1 MDLTPTIESAERA
14 DPAEPQ
20 LRARW
25 GPWATIA
32 WSIPIGIVMLISQMA
47 GVIAYWRWLR
57 LIHPAQPI
65 NILELSTNGG
75 ALGFSLTLS
84 TPFVLGFV
92 AFVVRL
98 SRVPIA
104 EYLALKL
111 PRWRDVRLGF
121 ALLAAVL
128 VLTGI
133 LASVSGQETPAFMTE
148 TFESARAAG
157 MLPLLL
163 LAFVVLGPLQEE
175 ILFRGFLFRGVAPS
189 LGVWP
194 AIVLTALTW
203 ALMHAQYQW
212 FFVGEIFALGLAL
225 GWLRARS
232 GSTILTFVLHA
243 TVNGLA
249 LLEMAFLSPI
259 P

>member
-1 MDLTPTIESAERA
+1 MELSTTVDNDTPAAPR
-14 DPAEPQ
+14 P
-20 LRARW
+20 RARW

-32 WSIPIGIVMLISQMA
+32 WSIPIGIVMVISQTL

-57 LIHPAQPI
+57 YVHPDQPV
-65 NILELSTNGG
+65 NILDLRTNGG

-84 TPFVLGFV
+84 TPFVLGFLV
-92 AFVVRL
+92 FVIRL
-98 SRVPIA
+98 ARVPIA

-111 PRWRDVRLGF
+111 PHWRELRLGF
-121 ALLAAVL
+121 AALAAVL
-128 VLTGI
+128 VVTGI
-133 LASVSGQETPAFMTE
+133 LATVSGQETPAFMTD

-157 MLPLLL
+157 MLPMLL

-175 ILFRGFLFRGVAPS
+175 MLFRGFLYRGLAPA

-194 AIVLTALTW
+194 AIALTAITW

-212 FFVGEIFALGLAL
+212 FFVGEIFVLGLAL

-232 GSTILTFVLHA
+232 GSTILTFALHA

-249 LLEMAFLSPI
+249 LLEMAFLSPA
-259 P
+259 

>member
-1 MDLTPTIESAERA
+1 MDLSTSIENA
-14 DPAEPQ
+14 DARGPAEPG
-20 LRARW
+20 RRKRW
-25 GPWATIA
+25 GPWATLA
-32 WSIPIGIVMLISQMA
+32 WSVPLGLVMIISQTV
-47 GVIAYWRWLR
+47 GVIAYWQWLR
-57 LIHPAQPI
+57 YAHPAQPVE
-65 NILELSTNGG
+65 ILDLRTNGG

-84 TPFVLGFV
+84 APFVLGFLAYLV
-92 AFVVRL
+92 YL

-111 PRWRDVRLGF
+111 PHWREVRLGF
-121 ALLAAVL
+121 AALAAVL
-128 VLTGI
+128 VITGV

-148 TFESARAAG
+148 TFISARAAG
-157 MLPLLL
+157 MLPLLM

-175 ILFRGFLFRGVAPS
+175 MLFRGFLFRGLAPA

-194 AIVLTALTW
+194 SVALTALAW
-203 ALMHAQYQW
+203 ALLHAQYQW

-232 GSTILTFVLHA
+232 GSTVLTFGLHA

-249 LLEMAFLSPI
+249 LLEMAFLSPS
-259 P
+259 

>member
-1 MDLTPTIESAERA
+1 MEPSPTVDDASPP
-14 DPAEPQ
+14 DPAAPRRRE
-20 LRARW
+20 RW

-32 WSIPIGIVMLISQMA
+32 WSVPIGIVMVISQTL
-47 GVIAYWRWLR
+47 GVIAYWQWLR
-57 LIHPAQPI
+57 YLHPGRPV
-65 NILELSTNGG
+65 NILDLRTDGG
-75 ALGFSLTLS
+75 ALGFSLALS
-84 TPFVLGFV
+84 TPFVLGFL
-92 AFVVRL
+92 AFVIRL
-98 SRVPIA
+98 SRVPVT

-111 PRWRDVRLGF
+111 PHWRDVRLGF
-121 ALLAAVL
+121 AALAAVL

-133 LASVSGQETPAFMTE
+133 LATVSGQETPEFMTQ

-175 ILFRGFLFRGVAPS
+175 MLFRGFLFRGLAPA

-194 AIVLTALTW
+194 AVALTAITW

-232 GSTILTFVLHA
+232 GSSILTFALHA

-249 LLEMAFLSPI
+249 LLEMAFLSPT
-259 P
+259 